1 MSGAE
6 QSACNE
12 GLSPAAIALR
22 RASSDDTWMVADS
35 PAPQGF
41 EQGVVTCLDEA
52 DIASMTVPL
61 KP

>member
-1 MSGAE
+1 
-6 QSACNE
+6 
-12 GLSPAAIALR
+12 
-22 RASSDDTWMVADS
+22 MVADS